1 MLSRP
6 PEVPPTTNLDSEG
19 VGSVHS
25 DFANGHAGKTGNGQP
40 LTAAD
45 DSAGAISKATDKA
58 NVAPTDAAL
67 WLRKADRLLLGIL
80 LVALVI
86 LLFAYRWKLSGGWR
100 TEIEIVN
107 QRPRPYFYAIDIN
120 RASWVEWAQLDGIGE
135 KLARRIVKDR
145 EDRGQFTSVDDL
157 GRVRGIGPKLIEK
170 LKPYLKRA
178 EQRSNPPAES
188 ASAIKEPR

>member
-6 PEVPPTTNLDSEG
+6 TEVPSTHLDIEATG
-19 VGSVHS
+19 PVHS
-25 DFANGHAGKTGNGQP
+25 DLAIVQAGKTETGQP

-45 DSAGAISKATDKA
+45 DSAGVVSKSTDKA
-58 NVAPTDAAL
+58 NVEATDVAL
-67 WLRKADRLLLGIL
+67 WLRKADRLLLGTL

-145 EDRGQFTSVDDL
+145 EDHGPFTSVDDL

-170 LKPYLKRA
+170 LKPYLKRG
-178 EQRSNPPAES
+178 EQRSDPPAES
-188 ASAIKEPR
+188 ANAIKGPR